1 MKGQLQIPLKK
12 SNGIQTI
19 FYLFYHLLNL
29 QCIRFQNDKT
39 HSKKSYNFWCKSV
52 SHRLRTLTLLSKFFV
67 YLIGFQNRLIATL
80 WITTC
85 CDRVQEKVYNGRYC
99 YPLNLVELSLQFFLC
114 LSNMF
119 LKNLGLPMTSS
130 ISDIYSKVGCRL
142 IDTNFLTI

>member
-1 MKGQLQIPLKK
+1 MTRHTQKNWLPKSPDCNPLDYY
-12 SNGIQTI
+12 
-19 FYLFYHLLNL
+19 F
-29 QCIRFQNDKT
+29 
-39 HSKKSYNFWCKSV
+39 
-52 SHRLRTLTLLSKFFV
+52 
-67 YLIGFQNRLIATL
+67 
-80 WITTC
+80 

-99 YPLNLVELSLQFFLC
+99 SPLNLVELSLQFFLC